1 LELVAVSG
9 TNQYSVMP
17 AALVTTAVPLI
28 VRIPSVV
35 PVAAEAGA
43 ELAGVLA
50 AAAGVFAVAVLAA
63 DELLLELAHADRARA
78 RAASPA
84 APSILRI

>member
-1 LELVAVSG
+1 
-9 TNQYSVMP
+9 
-17 AALVTTAVPLI
+17 LVTTAVPLI

-63 DELLLELAHADRARA
+63 DDELLLELAHADRARA

>member
-1 LELVAVSG
+1 
-9 TNQYSVMP
+9 
-17 AALVTTAVPLI
+17 
-28 VRIPSVV
+28 
-35 PVAAEAGA
+35 VAAEAGA